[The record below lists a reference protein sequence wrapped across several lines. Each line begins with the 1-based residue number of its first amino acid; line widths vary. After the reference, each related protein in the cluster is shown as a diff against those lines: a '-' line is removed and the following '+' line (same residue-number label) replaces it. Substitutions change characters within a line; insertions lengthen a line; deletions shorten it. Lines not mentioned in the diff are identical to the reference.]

1 MEKISIGIIVRET
14 TGLDDREYAQEMTLI
29 DWQGSGGGLISYT
42 RDCSPGIEFLNGTSA
57 ATLLTHFSDH
67 FTRLV
72 LILQGNS
79 GLNLS
84 SNRNH
89 HLKSQQL
96 TSCKL
101 LSDRIKLPLFST
113 VFPSNICMF
122 LSRRPFVV
130 ITTLSTGLVDV
141 EVLESTAQ
149 ARRQK

>member
-1 MEKISIGIIVRET
+1 
-14 TGLDDREYAQEMTLI
+14 MTLI

-122 LSRRPFVV
+122 LSCSSFVV
-130 ITTLSTGLVDV
+130 ITTFSTGLVGV
-141 EVLESTAQ
+141 EVTSVSWLGQETKVTSTPTRPVVNVVITTKGLQ
-149 ARRQK
+149 DSY